1 MAVETQ
7 TAAKTQTSVLQRV
20 GLIGTITA
28 GVVFAI
34 PVLYTLYAQLTGNVS
49 LSSADQITNLFKY
62 GILLC
67 IVALVLGV
75 IALVLGASGLLR
87 APRRGIVQTAV
98 SVLLL
103 ILTAVFLFA
112 MVLPRASAV
121 QTLNDKV
128 VPFALSMRDNCRT
141 TLNAVTPDLAKA
153 RDDAT
158 QHLTD
163 DAGFAIAMQADA
175 AKLTADVQALRT
187 SLPKLQAATVPL
199 TRFQQLKDD
208 CVTGAQGEA
217 DFLANSK
224 GANAIPLPAPYN
236 AIQATI
242 SPIDLI
248 QLSAAEAT
256 GTGPVKLPPNTIEGL
271 VSVALAQVIT
281 LSSNSPF
288 SQKLTGEGDD
298 LTQYISDTLTNNL
311 APFKSTIP
319 VQ

>member
-7 TAAKTQTSVLQRV
+7 TTAKPKTSIIQRA
-20 GLIGTITA
+20 GLIGTIAA
-28 GVVFAI
+28 GVFFAI

-49 LSSADQITNLFKY
+49 LSNADQVTNLFKY
-62 GILLC
+62 GIILS
-67 IVALVLGV
+67 IVSLVLGV
-75 IALVLGASGLLR
+75 VALALGASGLLR
-87 APRRGIVQTAV
+87 APRTGLIQAAV
-98 SVLLL
+98 SALLL
-103 ILTAVFLFA
+103 ILTAAFLFA
-112 MVLPRASAV
+112 MVLPRASAI

-128 VPFALSMRDNCRT
+128 VPFAYSMRDNCRT
-141 TLNAVTPDLAKA
+141 PLNRVTPDLAKA

-158 QHLTD
+158 LHLTD
-163 DAGFAIAMQADA
+163 DAGFVTAMQADL
-175 AKLTADVQALRT
+175 AKLNADVQALRT
-187 SLPKLQAATVPL
+187 ALPPLQATAVPL

-208 CVTGAQGEA
+208 CVTGVQGEI
-217 DFLANSK
+217 DFLTNSK

-248 QLSAAEAT
+248 QVSMAEAS
-256 GTGPVKLPPNTIEGL
+256 GTGPVTLQPHTIEGL
-271 VSVALAQVIT
+271 VSGALSQVIT

-288 SQKLTGEGDD
+288 SQKLTGEGAD

-311 APFKSTIP
+311 APFQSTIP